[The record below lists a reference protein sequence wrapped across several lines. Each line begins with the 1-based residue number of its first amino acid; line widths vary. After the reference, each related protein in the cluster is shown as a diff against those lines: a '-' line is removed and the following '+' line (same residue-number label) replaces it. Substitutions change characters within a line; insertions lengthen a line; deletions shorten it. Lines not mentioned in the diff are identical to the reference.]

1 MQLKINVNVS
11 DFVRFAE
18 HAKTNHMGQIQSPG
32 FPNRPYSPN
41 TFIQWQLRAD
51 PGYVIKLDFDTMNL
65 EDNCKNDF
73 VKIYDSLVA
82 IESNVM
88 EEWVCLSS
96 YVFFFELRFYLKWN
110 TALLLYCE

>member
-1 MQLKINVNVS
+1 MELTNDLNVS
-11 DFVRFAE
+11 DFVRYSE
-18 HAKTNHMGQIQSPG
+18 HARSNHIGQIQSPG

-51 PGYVIKLDFDTMNL
+51 PNHVIKLDFDTMNL

-82 IESNVM
+82 IESRVM
-88 EEWVCLSS
+88 EE
-96 YVFFFELRFYLKWN
+96 
-110 TALLLYCE
+110 

>member
-18 HAKTNHMGQIQSPG
+18 HARANHMGQIQSPG
-32 FPNRPYSPN
+32 FPNSPYSPN
-41 TFIQWQLRAD
+41 TIIQWQLRAD
-51 PGYVIKLDFDTMNL
+51 PGYVIKLEFDTMNL

-88 EEWVCLSS
+88 EE
-96 YVFFFELRFYLKWN
+96 
-110 TALLLYCE
+110 